1 MAVISCPNCQGKL
14 KFPDGMPPRRVKC
27 PGCAHGFM
35 AGPNGP
41 VKGGVT
47 GGSSAV
53 LPKMPGSD
61 STSAIKKKPPAQK
74 VEDLPEDDVEVVDDE
89 DDRPRT
95 KRRRDEDEDDDRPRS
110 KRRNLDDQ
118 DDNRPQRKRRDEDEE
133 DDDRPRSRRRDEDD
147 EDDDRPR
154 RKRRD
159 EDDDDDY
166 DRRPKDTTKILKAQM
181 GRARTGMML
190 IGIGFWC
197 QVGALSITLFSWF
210 LALVAGEYVPEL
222 NIPAGLAGL
231 VNWIC
236 AAVGIGFLISG
247 PRKGNL
253 LGLTIA
259 LAAVAA
265 IHLFF
270 VIYIGFGSDRYIAY
284 GIRSHSSVNWSEMNT
299 QLHGL
304 LMMITTDVFVTAV
317 LFAALFEVARYILFT
332 LVVKEYGR
340 LVKKR
345 DVTASAQLLL
355 VGMPS
360 LLGICF
366 VLFFILRLIA
376 KNSSIGSEGRYIAFV
391 MMLLEF
397 GGFITL
403 YVMSALL
410 CGKAKNSLYV
420 RK

>member
-147 EDDDRPR
+147 DDDRPR

-210 LALVAGEYVPEL
+210 LALVVGEYVPEL

>member
-1 MAVISCPNCQGKL
+1 MAIQKSRSGMVTLNDIYQYIMETFPYYRQNQQRWQNSIRHSLSFNDCFVKVPRSPDRPGKGSYWTL
-14 KFPDGMPPRRVKC
+14 HPESGNMFENGCYLRRQKRFKC
-27 PGCAHGFM
+27 GKKDSRGSR
-35 AGPNGP
+35 GSRG
-41 VKGGVT
+41 GGV
-47 GGSSAV
+47 GA
-53 LPKMPGSD
+53 
-61 STSAIKKKPPAQK
+61 
-74 VEDLPEDDVEVVDDE
+74 DD
-89 DDRPRT
+89 P
-95 KRRRDEDEDDDRPRS
+95 
-110 KRRNLDDQ
+110 N
-118 DDNRPQRKRRDEDEE
+118 
-133 DDDRPRSRRRDEDD
+133 
-147 EDDDRPR
+147 
-154 RKRRD
+154 

-210 LALVAGEYVPEL
+210 LALVVGEYVPEL